1 MVNSQILITINLLIN
16 RFITVL
22 TNSTNHSVL
31 TNLRRQH
38 IQDFPVLHNELM
50 QLQNSTYLLK
60 PFPSGISADL
70 YEILGSLVVVV
81 EVVLVVVALNLSL
94 D

>member
-1 MVNSQILITINLLIN
+1 
-16 RFITVL
+16 
-22 TNSTNHSVL
+22 
-31 TNLRRQH
+31 
-38 IQDFPVLHNELM
+38 M
-50 QLQNSTYLLK
+50 QLSNFKVQNSKYLFK

-70 YEILGSLVVVV
+70 HEILGSLVVVV

>member
-1 MVNSQILITINLLIN
+1 
-16 RFITVL
+16 
-22 TNSTNHSVL
+22 
-31 TNLRRQH
+31 
-38 IQDFPVLHNELM
+38 M

-60 PFPSGISADL
+60 QFPSGISADL